1 MFSTGDIY
9 GTIDKKVITEDDY
22 GVMDTLDIHNCYSES
37 KRMAETMCKS
47 FFVQYHVP
55 IKIARIA
62 HTYAPTMD
70 IDHDPRV
77 FASFVKNIISGE
89 DIVMKSDGK
98 GKRSFCYITD
108 AVAGYFMIL
117 LNGQAGEAY
126 NVCNTSQFVSI
137 ADLAETLVSLYPEKN
152 LKVIR
157 KERDASEHYTENVLL
172 AGKECVP
179 SNRKLE
185 NLGWKAKV
193 SIEDGFDRV
202 IRFCEKI

>member
-1 MFSTGDIY
+1 MPNVIGTYHLLNLATEKKVKGFLLFSTGDIY

-77 FASFVKNIISGE
+77 FASFVKNIIS
-89 DIVMKSDGK
+89 MPFSCK
-98 GKRSFCYITD
+98 
-108 AVAGYFMIL
+108 
-117 LNGQAGEAY
+117 
-126 NVCNTSQFVSI
+126 
-137 ADLAETLVSLYPEKN
+137 
-152 LKVIR
+152 
-157 KERDASEHYTENVLL
+157 
-172 AGKECVP
+172 
-179 SNRKLE
+179 
-185 NLGWKAKV
+185 
-193 SIEDGFDRV
+193 
-202 IRFCEKI
+202 